1 MTEDSTKG
9 PDTSIII
16 GDGGAEGKVEDSI
29 VKNGGITWNSLKSAD
44 SLSGQGRSD
53 HGGDGNSHGGSSF
66 GSEGRQTN
74 SSGLSNFEKESDV
87 SPCATLKRHPY
98 SVKKAM
104 LAY

>member
-16 GDGGAEGKVEDSI
+16 GNGGAEGKAEDSI

-66 GSEGRQTN
+66 GSGEWFT
-74 SSGLSNFEKESDV
+74 
-87 SPCATLKRHPY
+87 
-98 SVKKAM
+98 
-104 LAY
+104 